1 MSDSRSNW
9 TFGQIENFELEDDS
23 YNENNKAIYD
33 NETDTEYKFICF
45 MYNIN
50 ILDGIRLYKR
60 KAITLMDYLANIAA
74 LGTSVF
80 NLLTKIF
87 GTLYSKNFDNYKIVE
102 NILSKE
108 IKKVRKVKLNDKI
121 ESKFNLESNLIDD
134 DIEENYKNNLYNDR
148 NSLNNENDDK
158 NDVDNMN
165 EDEDVDKISKLPKLR
180 FYEFFFNLV
189 YSKCCTYIKRQKLID
204 TCDQILSNYFSVE
217 NILYNQILFENLL
230 TDYHWNNPKFKS
242 IHENELILELNKY
255 I

>member
-9 TFGQIENFELEDDS
+9 TFGQIENYELEDDS
-23 YNENNKAIYD
+23 DNEDNKAIYD

-45 MYNIN
+45 MYIIN
-50 ILDGIRLYKR
+50 ILDGIHLYKR

-74 LGTSVF
+74 LGSTIF

-204 TCDQILSNYFSVE
+204 TCDQILSNYFSIE

-230 TDYHWNNPKFKS
+230 TDYHWNNPKLKS

>member
-87 GTLYSKNFDNYKIVE
+87 GTLYSKNFVIIKLLKIYYQ
-102 NILSKE
+102 
-108 IKKVRKVKLNDKI
+108 KKL
-121 ESKFNLESNLIDD
+121 
-134 DIEENYKNNLYNDR
+134 
-148 NSLNNENDDK
+148 
-158 NDVDNMN
+158 
-165 EDEDVDKISKLPKLR
+165 
-180 FYEFFFNLV
+180 
-189 YSKCCTYIKRQKLID
+189 KR
-204 TCDQILSNYFSVE
+204 
-217 NILYNQILFENLL
+217 
-230 TDYHWNNPKFKS
+230 
-242 IHENELILELNKY
+242 
-255 I
+255 